1 MGSGKS
7 TVCSVFAVLGIPV
20 FSSDD
25 SGKRLLQDDPVVR
38 EQVIKAFGDAPY
50 AKGTLDRK
58 ALAALVFG
66 EPIALTKLNAIV
78 HPAVRQAFRDWAK
91 KQEAPYVINEAAVL
105 VESGGHTE
113 LDHLIVVT
121 APEQERV
128 ARVMKRDGLTEEE
141 VRQRLRNQ
149 TTDEARA
156 AVAHSII
163 VNDGAQLV
171 IPQVLAVHETLIKQ
185 AKA

>member
-7 TVCSVFAVLGIPV
+7 TVCSVFSVLGIPV

-25 SGKRLLQDDPVVR
+25 AGKRLLEDDPAVR
-38 EQVIKAFGDAPY
+38 GQVIKAFGDTPY
-50 AKGTLDRK
+50 ADGLLDRK
-58 ALAALVFG
+58 TLAALVFG
-66 EPIALTKLNAIV
+66 DPVALAKLNAIV
-78 HPAVRQAFRDWAK
+78 HPAVRQAFRDWAR

-121 APEQERV
+121 APEEERV
-128 ARVMKRDGLTEEE
+128 ARVMKRDGLTEGE

-163 VNDGAQLV
+163 VNDGIQLV
-171 IPQVLAVHETLIKQ
+171 IPQVLAVHEALIKK